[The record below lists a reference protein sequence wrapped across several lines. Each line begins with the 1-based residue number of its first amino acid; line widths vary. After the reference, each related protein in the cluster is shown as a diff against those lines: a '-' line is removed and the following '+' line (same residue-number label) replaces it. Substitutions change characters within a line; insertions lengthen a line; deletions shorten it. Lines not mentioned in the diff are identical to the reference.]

1 MEYVMNAE
9 DVIAHIKES
18 KRDQY
23 WKDQHIKNFL
33 EGEKWREYY
42 NKHPEEGKTVIKPR
56 KEK

>member
-1 MEYVMNAE
+1 MNAE

-42 NKHPEEGKTVIKPR
+42 NKHPEEGKTVIKPI